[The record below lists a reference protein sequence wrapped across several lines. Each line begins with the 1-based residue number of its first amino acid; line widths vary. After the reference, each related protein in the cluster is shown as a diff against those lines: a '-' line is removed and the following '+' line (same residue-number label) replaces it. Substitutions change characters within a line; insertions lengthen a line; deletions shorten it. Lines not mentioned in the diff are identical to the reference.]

1 MNLTTLNDDDDED
14 DKDDDKDMTMMAAM
28 MITIIIKIKNSSFHK
43 SKYNNK
49 NAFTV
54 QNKEEFPLRINY
66 DHNGVY
72 LRLHSKED
80 I

>member
-1 MNLTTLNDDDDED
+1 
-14 DKDDDKDMTMMAAM
+14 MTMTTMMMAM
-28 MITIIIKIKNSSFHK
+28 IIIINIKNGSFHK

-49 NAFTV
+49 NAFTI
-54 QNKEEFPLRINY
+54 QNKEEFPLRVNY
-66 DHNGVY
+66 DHNGVH

>member
-1 MNLTTLNDDDDED
+1 
-14 DKDDDKDMTMMAAM
+14 MTMMTTTMLTAM
-28 MITIIIKIKNSSFHK
+28 MITIIIKIKNGSFHK

-49 NAFTV
+49 NVFTV
-54 QNKEEFPLRINY
+54 QNKEEFPLRVIY
-66 DHNGVY
+66 DHIDVY

>member
-1 MNLTTLNDDDDED
+1 M
-14 DKDDDKDMTMMAAM
+14 MTMTITMMMAT
-28 MITIIIKIKNSSFHK
+28 IIIIKINIGSFHK

-49 NAFTV
+49 NAFTI
-54 QNKEEFPLRINY
+54 QNKEEFPLRVNY